1 MRKWKDFINL
11 SSALPSGPTQPQPC
25 FKRSE
30 HLIFTKEMGEK
41 STVISQVPLGDH
53 FRDSLQI
60 PKSADVQVPYVWPSV
75 SSNAEPM
82 DTEG

>member
-1 MRKWKDFINL
+1 
-11 SSALPSGPTQPQPC
+11 
-25 FKRSE
+25 
-30 HLIFTKEMGEK
+30 MGEK

-82 DTEG
+82 DTEGWWYLKATKAGSKGDH